1 MYCIYILK
9 LIQPHDTSKDAI
21 RFDSAEESL
30 FKAEHTVANNLRDSL
45 SLMGNVSRKVDVVM
59 STIL

>member
-1 MYCIYILK
+1 MASAQAASNSNNNNV

-30 FKAEHTVANNLRDSL
+30 FKAEHCGRQLETLEWEMCHAK
-45 SLMGNVSRKVDVVM
+45 LMS
-59 STIL
+59 